1 MGDYGSYRRRTLS
14 PEEEAI
20 YMHQY
25 WEEKY
30 LIFMMS
36 CVDGDNRMETLID
49 KAEKSAKYWL
59 DKYNALTMVKE

>member
-1 MGDYGSYRRRTLS
+1 
-14 PEEEAI
+14 
-20 YMHQY
+20 MHRY

-36 CVDGDNRMETLID
+36 CVDGDKRMEALID

-59 DKYNALTMVKE
+59 DKYNALTIVKE

>member
-1 MGDYGSYRRRTLS
+1 MGDYGSYRRRALS

-20 YMHQY
+20 RMHQY

-36 CVDGDNRMETLID
+36 CVDGDKRMEALID
-49 KAEKSAKYWL
+49 KAENSSKYWL
-59 DKYNALTMVKE
+59 NKYNAFIMVKE

>member
-1 MGDYGSYRRRTLS
+1 MGDYVSYRGRTLS

-20 YMHQY
+20 RMHQY

-36 CVDGDNRMETLID
+36 CVDGDKRMEALID
-49 KAEKSAKYWL
+49 KAENSSKYWL
-59 DKYNALTMVKE
+59 NKYNAFIMVKE

>member
-1 MGDYGSYRRRTLS
+1 
-14 PEEEAI
+14 
-20 YMHQY
+20 MHQY

-36 CVDGDNRMETLID
+36 CVDGDKRMEALID

-59 DKYNALTMVKE
+59 DKYNALTIVKE

>member
-20 YMHQY
+20 CMHQY

-36 CVDGDNRMETLID
+36 CVDGDKRMEALID

-59 DKYNALTMVKE
+59 DKYNVLTMVKE